1 MSKFE
6 EHVFLLDISGMLLE
20 KELNKKIKLSPINKE
35 YIIYRAMIRLIYE
48 NTIENLIVEYK
59 SKEMISK
66 QILTSHSISIIKLE
80 ALIYKAFRF
89 LETNNLIDISFIEN
103 DLELDVEYI
112 FKEKVLIKIKHL
124 K

>member
-1 MSKFE
+1 
-6 EHVFLLDISGMLLE
+6 
-20 KELNKKIKLSPINKE
+20 
-35 YIIYRAMIRLIYE
+35 MIRLIYE

-66 QILTSHSISIIKLE
+66 QIFSSHSISIIKLE

-89 LETNNLIDISFIEN
+89 LETNNLIDIGFIEN